1 MNVLLR
7 EMEGRGGTVYG
18 IDSLLWAKDNSAIP
32 VPISASLLFDDNGQI
47 ETVGFATDV
56 RERRRTLEE
65 LSGAR
70 QRLQHL
76 LAFSPAVIYST
87 HASGDFASTFVSENI
102 RTIAGFA
109 PEDMLT
115 DPKCW
120 PDRLHPE
127 DGPRVFEE
135 LTSLIERGGGTLVYR
150 FRHADGSYLW
160 IQDTFKVVYDERGEP
175 LELVGAWADISER
188 RPAEQQALEANA
200 ELQKTKNS
208 LSRLI
213 ESSPDAIIAT
223 DKNGNVTLFSEG
235 AETLLGYRAEEAI
248 GRSLALL
255 YGGEAGVN
263 EVLREMH
270 KRGGAVSGF
279 DGVLWAKD
287 ETAIPVLISAPL
299 LFDDD
304 GREIGTVGFATDLR
318 ERKRAEEAVQKAYDE
333 LEKRVEERTQE
344 LREARGRL

>member
-7 EMEGRGGTVYG
+7 EMEGRGGTVSG

-32 VPISASLLFDDNGQI
+32 VLISAP
-47 ETVGFATDV
+47 TDV

-76 LAFSPAVIYST
+76 LAVSPAVIYST
-87 HASGDFASTFVSENI
+87 YASGDFAYTFVSENI
-102 RTIAGFA
+102 RTITGFA

-135 LTSLIERGGGTLVYR
+135 LTPLIERGGGTLVYR

-188 RPAEQQALEANA
+188 RRAEQQALEANA

-213 ESSPDAIIAT
+213 ESSPDAI
-223 DKNGNVTLFSEG
+223 
-235 AETLLGYRAEEAI
+235 
-248 GRSLALL
+248 SLPT
-255 YGGEAGVN
+255 
-263 EVLREMH
+263 
-270 KRGGAVSGF
+270 K
-279 DGVLWAKD
+279 
-287 ETAIPVLISAPL
+287 TAM
-299 LFDDD
+299 
-304 GREIGTVGFATDLR
+304 
-318 ERKRAEEAVQKAYDE
+318 
-333 LEKRVEERTQE
+333 
-344 LREARGRL
+344 